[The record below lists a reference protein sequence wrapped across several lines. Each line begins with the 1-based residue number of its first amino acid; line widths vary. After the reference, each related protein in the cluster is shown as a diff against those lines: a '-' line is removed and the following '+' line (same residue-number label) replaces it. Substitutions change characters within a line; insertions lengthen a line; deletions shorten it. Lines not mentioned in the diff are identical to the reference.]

1 VISKNLPG
9 FCFVE
14 PTNRE
19 TINIGFASVNVTA
32 ETRRIRAIWTPE
44 MAQDL
49 QGFQNIDAEAEL
61 TALLTENLRNEID
74 QQILRDLHDNQRFYN
89 QNTQRDI
96 FNRWN
101 QIGGNILINHH
112 GADIVGNRAPQ
123 DNQPPDFGHIA
134 LPIARRVAAQTIGL
148 DLVGVQ
154 PLTPPDLNLLYQD
167 YTALPNEEGWFT
179 DGTFDSL
186 LIKMEMQPFR
196 FILPRHLRNRRAR
209 RRTDWRNFSQL

>member
-1 VISKNLPG
+1 MISKNLPG
-9 FCFVE
+9 FCFVD

-19 TINIGFASVNVTA
+19 TINIRFASVNVSA

-44 MAQDL
+44 LATDL
-49 QGFQNIDAEAEL
+49 QAFQNIDAEAEL

-74 QQILRDLHDNQRFYN
+74 QQILRDLQDNQRFYQ
-89 QNTQRDI
+89 QNT
-96 FNRWN
+96 FNNALDRWN
-101 QIGGNILINHH
+101 QIGGNILIQQ
-112 GADIVGNRAPQ
+112 GNRAPQ
-123 DNQPPDFGHIA
+123 DIQPPDFGHIA

-154 PLTPPDLNLLYQD
+154 PLPLPDLNFLDYYQD

-179 DGTFDSL
+179 NGTFDSL
-186 LIKMEMQPFR
+186 LIKMDMQPFH